1 MKWRKEMDQL
11 FTNYD
16 INAIPDIVGWVPTP
30 EQMVYNFTDKFFIA
44 PISKFFGFDSNT
56 YPHLDAFSLNAKQA
70 YYNQGNKEHL
80 CKTLNYYNA
89 YFDHNQSLLAA
100 YAQIKFK
107 IDYNIDTYTPEMFK
121 HDIMTLILTPS
132 RMVQIDLINRR
143 NYRLNLDF
151 DNNKKVLAYND
162 NHGRLLMKS
171 SILIKMCIPIVSH
184 YAVKSPTS
192 MNKLDFIT
200 ECFYLIFD
208 TYEINILSKIYE
220 TSNYIVKKSTKT
232 NPIWDPSMQSIRGV
246 DQGIHISKSLD
257 QVIYNLMPK
266 YDYDKNVVTFNHT
279 SLDRMVKYDVTEIK
293 YEFEFRAH
301 MPNVGNSDDED
312 VDRFEDTLAKQD
324 QSALLLTKYNYRWVM
339 DRLEQKY
346 GPFDPK
352 EIEFYVKELSDENGK
367 FTLKPIQRELIGL
380 YFYKYFDDPNGMI
393 GNRDDYVKLIIILRN
408 ILLANNMVLLPYI
421 LTGRV
426 EKAFNKT
433 SLKKS
438 EKEKLRA
445 TEQYIQLQNKYK
457 GSKALNNIEALI
469 AVVLTMKVY
478 CIDYHDKT
486 IHGARIPIKPDIIV
500 EELLR
505 FILTI

>member
-1 MKWRKEMDQL
+1 MEQL

-16 INAIPDIVGWVPTP
+16 VNTIPDIVGWVPTP
-30 EQMVYNFTDKFFIA
+30 EQRVYMYNDKCFIA
-44 PISKFFGFDSNT
+44 PVSKFFGFNNNEF
-56 YPHLDAFSLNAKQA
+56 PHLDAFSLNAKQA
-70 YYNQGNKEHL
+70 YYNKGNKEHL
-80 CKTLNYYNA
+80 CHTLNYYNA
-89 YFDHNQSLLAA
+89 YFDHDQTLLSA
-100 YAQIKFK
+100 YAQIKYK
-107 IDYNIDTYTPEMFK
+107 IDYRGTAYTPEEFK
-121 HDIMTLILTPS
+121 RDIMTMILTPS
-132 RMVQIDLINRR
+132 RMIQIDLINKR
-143 NYRLNLDF
+143 NYRLDLNF
-151 DNNKKVLAYND
+151 DNNKKVLAYDND
-162 NHGRLLMKS
+162 HARLLMKS
-171 SILIKMCIPIVSH
+171 SILIKMCIPVVSH
-184 YAVKSPTS
+184 YAVKCYQS

-200 ECFYLIFD
+200 ECFHLIFD

-220 TSNYIVKKSTKT
+220 TSTYIVDKSVKT
-232 NPIWDPSMQSIRGV
+232 NPIWDRSKQAIRGV
-246 DQGIHISKSLD
+246 DQGLHTSKALE

-279 SLDRMVKYDVTEIK
+279 SLERMVKYEVTSLK

-301 MPNVGNSDDED
+301 MPNVGNSDEED

-339 DRLEQKY
+339 DRLEHKY
-346 GPFDPK
+346 GPLDPK
-352 EIEFYVKELSDENGK
+352 EVEFYIKELSDENGHFK
-367 FTLKPIQRELIGL
+367 LKPIQRELIGL
-380 YFYKYFDDPNGMI
+380 HFYKYFDDPNGMI
-393 GNRDDYVKLIIILRN
+393 GNRDDYVKLIIILKN

-438 EKEKLRA
+438 EREKLRTA
-445 TEQYIQLQNKYK
+445 EQYIQLQNKYK

-478 CIDYHDKT
+478 CIDYHDPN

-505 FILTI
+505 YILMI